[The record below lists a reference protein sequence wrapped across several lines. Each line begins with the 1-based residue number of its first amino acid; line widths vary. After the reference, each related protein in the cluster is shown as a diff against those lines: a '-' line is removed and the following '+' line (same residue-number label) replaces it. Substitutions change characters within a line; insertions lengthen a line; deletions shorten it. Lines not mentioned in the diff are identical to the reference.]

1 MNLLQPSRFLCGLAL
16 AGIMLACSPSV
27 EPAFS
32 TEMTYNHDLLSREEC
47 AKRSLS
53 AEISCTESA
62 RFKPD
67 SKVDLFLG
75 GSDMGFQGTYQR
87 KGKRI
92 TIKPEYKPDQSIVF
106 EVIDDNELKR
116 IETGDV
122 WVKQ

>member
-1 MNLLQPSRFLCGLAL
+1 MAMASLMAS
-16 AGIMLACSPSV
+16 CSLPV

-32 TEMTYNHDLLSREEC
+32 TEQTYNHDLLSREEC
-47 AKRSLS
+47 AKRLLS

-67 SKVDLFLG
+67 GKVDLFLG

>member
-1 MNLLQPSRFLCGLAL
+1 
-16 AGIMLACSPSV
+16 
-27 EPAFS
+27 
-32 TEMTYNHDLLSREEC
+32 
-47 AKRSLS
+47 
-53 AEISCTESA
+53 
-62 RFKPD
+62 
-67 SKVDLFLG
+67 
-75 GSDMGFQGTYQR
+75 MGFQGTYHR